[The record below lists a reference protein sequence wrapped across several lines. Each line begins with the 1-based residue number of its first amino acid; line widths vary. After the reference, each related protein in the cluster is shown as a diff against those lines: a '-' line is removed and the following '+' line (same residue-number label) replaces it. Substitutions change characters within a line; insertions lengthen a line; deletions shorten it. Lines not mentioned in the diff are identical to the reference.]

1 MPVWSLGWED
11 PLETE
16 MATCSSILA
25 WEIWRTEEPGGLQS
39 MGSQRTGH
47 DWAGMHTQVIL
58 RNKHQYFTNSGNV
71 QRHFVQK
78 FYGLYFKGSHIQLP
92 SHMTV
97 SIWKEKR
104 FIINKLRI
112 PNKCRES
119 RLARFVTH
127 ILNMTLR
134 KNRSD
139 MTCNQ
144 RC

>member
-1 MPVWSLGWED
+1 MQEMEVRSLGGED
-11 PLETE
+11 PLEE
-16 MATCSSILA
+16 GMATHSSILA
-25 WEIWRTEEPGGLQS
+25 WKIPWAEEPSGLQS

-97 SIWKEKR
+97 SI
-104 FIINKLRI
+104 
-112 PNKCRES
+112 
-119 RLARFVTH
+119 
-127 ILNMTLR
+127 
-134 KNRSD
+134 
-139 MTCNQ
+139 
-144 RC
+144 